1 MPCWKIP
8 YSDLTVQKLF
18 PGYFTANNM
27 WRKCIVITVFVSEMI
42 TICSVTML
50 FLFLPPVQLLIYEF
64 YFFYYLITYCHLSKS
79 VHQYNFFPSFLCSN
93 TYDHSLT
100 LDSHC
105 YSKLWYICIWYRGW
119 QRILFKWNI
128 RRIQGSVMWNESK
141 DCIVSWERNGGK
153 KMEGKGCR
161 WGGFVTRSCFII

>member
-1 MPCWKIP
+1 MYNDHSICEWDDHNLLCYYVVFIFA
-8 YSDLTVQKLF
+8 SSATINLWILF
-18 PGYFTANNM
+18 FL
-27 WRKCIVITVFVSEMI
+27 
-42 TICSVTML
+42 L
-50 FLFLPPVQLLIYEF
+50 FNYV
-64 YFFYYLITYCHLSKS
+64 LSKS